1 MNNTVF
7 YLMSEK
13 LSNYAMLS
21 CPGSQP
27 HNTDV
32 CPVCGGIYTSRIN
45 PIIQTCF
52 EGKKEADYFYDSLFI
67 THLVSPQL
75 LNALQEAGITGYYDQ
90 KTDFIEWTDR
100 TTGKK
105 LDIDGS
111 KYREIVITGRG
122 GYLTDLE
129 GNRIPYC
136 EKCGKIEYFGLYS
149 YKGFSTDDWDGSD
162 MFFLKNWP
170 GVLLVTTKVKKVI
183 TKNKFKNIR
192 FEPLKEFQFT

>member
-1 MNNTVF
+1 
-7 YLMSEK
+7 
-13 LSNYAMLS
+13 MLLAEFH
-21 CPGSQP
+21 GF
-27 HNTDV
+27 
-32 CPVCGGIYTSRIN
+32 R
-45 PIIQTCF
+45 
-52 EGKKEADYFYDSLFI
+52 YDSLFI

-100 TTGKK
+100 TTGKN

-136 EKCGKIEYFGLYS
+136 EKCGKIERFGLYS

-192 FEPLKEFQFT
+192 FEPLKEFQSRIAIAS